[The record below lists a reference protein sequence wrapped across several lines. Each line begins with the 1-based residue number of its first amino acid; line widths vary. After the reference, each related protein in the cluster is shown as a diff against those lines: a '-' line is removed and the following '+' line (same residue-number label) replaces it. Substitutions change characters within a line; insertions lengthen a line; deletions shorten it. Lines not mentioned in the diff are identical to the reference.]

1 MKFKEELTGERIVLK
16 VNMPRIDLA
25 KVMFETIA
33 ANREYLGKW
42 LPWEKATLTVEDSMK
57 YLVDTEKKI
66 GEGTKVD
73 YGIYLG
79 ERYIGNIGLFDI
91 DEKKRSGEIGYW
103 MSSEFSGK
111 GYTSEAVRVLESEG
125 FKNLNLNRIQ
135 IKCDE
140 RNTASAKVA
149 EKCGYVFEGKHREDS
164 ISEYFKDFRSTLI
177 FSKLRSEFN

>member
-1 MKFKEELTGERIVLK
+1 MKFKEELVGERITLK
-16 VNMPRIDLA
+16 INLPRIELA
-25 KVMFETIA
+25 RVMFETIA
-33 ANREYLGKW
+33 ANRDYLGKW
-42 LPWEKATLTVEDSMK
+42 LPWEKSTKTIEDSMK
-57 YLVDTEKKI
+57 YLFDTEKKI
-66 GEGTKVD
+66 EEGTKVD

-79 ERYIGNIGLFDI
+79 ERYIGNIGLFDL

-103 MSSEFSGK
+103 ISSEFSGK
-111 GYTSEAVRVLESEG
+111 GYTSEAVKILESEA

-164 ISEYFKDFRSTLI
+164 FSEYFKDFRSTLI
-177 FSKLRSEFN
+177 FSKLRSEF